1 MPWIAAGAAIIGGY
15 LSNRASAKQA
25 QIARDEAGRYS
36 GTAHQREV
44 KDLRAAGLNP
54 ILSGT
59 GGAGA
64 STPSGMVAAQP
75 ADYSAVGARFME
87 ARRAKQE
94 IKNMKTQQKT
104 IEAQGWQAASTS
116 DAQDAIATNQR
127 AQAELVRQQGLQAIM
142 TTKEMGAAHPG
153 HMDAGEFWSSKAY
166 GIKRRA
172 DAAAESLRIMVPMT
186 TPGYSAYGLRSRKN
200 K

>member
-15 LSNRASAKQA
+15 ISNRSSAKQA

-36 GTAHQREV
+36 GTAHQREAA
-44 KDLRAAGLNP
+44 DLEKAGLNR

-75 ADYSAVGARFME
+75 ADYSAASSRFLE

-94 IKNMKTQQKT
+94 IKNMKEQKTT
-104 IEAQGWQAASTS
+104 IEAQGWQAAATS
-116 DAQDAIATNQR
+116 DAQSAIAHNQ
-127 AQAELVRQQGLQAIM
+127 AMQGDVNEELHTQAMLR
-142 TTKEMGAAHPG
+142 TKILAKEQRGN
-153 HMDAGEFWSSKAY
+153 MDAATFWSSDPYKV
-166 GIKRRA
+166 KRRL
-172 DAAAESLRIMVPMT
+172 DAAAESARILIPLT
-186 TPGYSAYGLRSRKN
+186 TPGHSAYGNRKRRR
-200 K
+200 